1 MEDFVVRNQTS
12 SGLSLNMGCFGTL
25 GVYDME
31 FSREKIKQIKSL
43 MVLAAFLVLAVIYSE
58 KIFAGFVFIIGIFK
72 PFIYGGAI
80 AFVLNIPMRGIE
92 EKLFKRWKGKR
103 AEKLKRPLSIL
114 FSIVLILLLFTAVV
128 GMIIPQVAETISEIA
143 KKIPAFMEHM
153 TVEIER
159 LARKESVLADWAEK
173 LEAMEIKWDEVLENT
188 VYFLKNGAGSMLG
201 STFSVAGSIISGV
214 VNIVIGFVFALYI
227 LAQKERLADQGR
239 RVLSAYLPAR
249 IEEKILEICS
259 LLYKNFTS
267 FITGQC
273 LEAVIL
279 GTLFVIFMTVFRMP
293 YALVV
298 GVLIAITALIPIVGA
313 FIGCAV
319 GVFLIM
325 INDPIQAL
333 WFLVL
338 FLVLQQIE
346 GNLIYPRVVG
356 SSVGLPSIWVLT
368 AVSVGGGLFGVVG
381 MLVFIPL
388 LSTCYALF
396 KESVNRR
403 NALKS
408 KG

>member
-1 MEDFVVRNQTS
+1 
-12 SGLSLNMGCFGTL
+12 
-25 GVYDME
+25 ME
-31 FSREKIKQIKSL
+31 FSREKIKQIKKL

-58 KIFAGFVFIIGIFK
+58 KIFAGFVFIVGIFK

-92 EKLFKRWKGKR
+92 EKLLKRWKGKR

-114 FSIVLILLLFTAVV
+114 FSIVLILLLLTAVV
-128 GMIIPQVAETISEIA
+128 GMIIPQVAETVSEIA

-153 TVEIER
+153 TMEIER

-173 LEAMEIKWDEVLENT
+173 LEAMEIKWDEVLENA

-249 IEEKILEICS
+249 VEEKILEICS

-279 GTLFVIFMTVFRMP
+279 GTLFVVFMTVFRMP

-396 KESVNRR
+396 KESVNKR